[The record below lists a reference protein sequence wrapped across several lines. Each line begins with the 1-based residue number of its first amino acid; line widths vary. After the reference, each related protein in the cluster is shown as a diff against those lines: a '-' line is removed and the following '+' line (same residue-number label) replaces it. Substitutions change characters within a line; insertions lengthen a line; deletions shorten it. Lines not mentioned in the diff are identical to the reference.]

1 MAGRC
6 EKKKS
11 LEKDPLEEMFR
22 AMNEPDEQ
30 DDEDDEDASLERL
43 HAIHFLGSLLKDIGS
58 ESGGAVIEYSNGK
71 RCKIG
76 QGGET
81 IRVEGT
87 GADVLFGIIQ
97 IIASVMMRIDA
108 NIRDDLMVDLFNA
121 TKIMMEYKKDRGE
134 V

>member
-1 MAGRC
+1 MAGRY
-6 EKKKS
+6 EQKKS

-30 DDEDDEDASLERL
+30 DDDDEKLERL
-43 HAIHFLGSLLKDIGS
+43 HALHFLRSLLDDIGS

-71 RCKIG
+71 RCKSG
-76 QGGET
+76 QGGEM

-87 GADVLFGIIQ
+87 GADVLFGTIQ
-97 IIASVMMRIDA
+97 IISCVMVRIDA
-108 NIRDDLMVDLFNA
+108 HVRDDLMVDLFNA

-134 V
+134 E

>member
-1 MAGRC
+1 MARY
-6 EKKKS
+6 EQKKP

-30 DDEDDEDASLERL
+30 DDDDNEDESLERL
-43 HAIHFLGSLLKDIGS
+43 HALHFLRSILADIGS

-71 RCKIG
+71 RCKSG
-76 QGGET
+76 QGGEM

-87 GADVLFGIIQ
+87 GADVLFGAIQ
-97 IIASVMMRIDA
+97 IISSVMVRIDA
-108 NIRDDLMVDLFNA
+108 HIRDDLMVDLFNA
-121 TKIMMEYKKDRGE
+121 TKIMMEYKKDGGE

>member
-1 MAGRC
+1 MARY
-6 EKKKS
+6 EQKKP

-30 DDEDDEDASLERL
+30 DDDDDEDDKLERL
-43 HAIHFLGSLLKDIGS
+43 HALHFLRSLLADIGS

-71 RCKIG
+71 RCKSG

-81 IRVEGT
+81 IHVEGT
-87 GADVLFGIIQ
+87 GADVLFGTIQ
-97 IIASVMMRIDA
+97 IISSVMMRIDEH
-108 NIRDDLMVDLFNA
+108 IRDDLMVDLFNA

-134 V
+134 A

>member
-1 MAGRC
+1 MAGRY
-6 EKKKS
+6 EQKKS

-30 DDEDDEDASLERL
+30 DDDDEKLERL
-43 HAIHFLGSLLKDIGS
+43 HALHFLRSLLDDIGS

-71 RCKIG
+71 RCKSG
-76 QGGET
+76 QGGGM

-87 GADVLFGIIQ
+87 GADVLFGAIQ
-97 IIASVMMRIDA
+97 IISSVMVRIDA
-108 NIRDDLMVDLFNA
+108 HIRDDLMVDLFNA

-134 V
+134 A